1 MTLSVPSFLAAA
13 TSLLIPPPAEAELTV
28 AQLVP
33 ALEPGEELDEHP
45 AAASARL
52 VSPISANRCADLT

>member
-13 TSLLIPPPAEAELTV
+13 MSLVIPPPAEAELTV

-33 ALEPGEELDEHP
+33 PLDDEDEPDEHP
-45 AAASARL
+45 AASNASAAAPMR
-52 VSPISANRCADLT
+52 VKR

>member
-13 TSLLIPPPAEAELTV
+13 TSLLIPPPDDADVTV

-33 ALEPGEELDEHP
+33 PLDVDGELVEQP
-45 AAASARL
+45 AAAKASAATPTR
-52 VSPISANRCADLT
+52 VKR